1 MLVTIGDIKVR
12 KRVRKDLGNLE
23 PLMDSL
29 KRYGL
34 LNPIT
39 LNSRYELV
47 AGQRRLEA
55 AKKLGWTS
63 INAVIVDI
71 SDKISLLEIELE
83 ENTQRV
89 EFTDSELLEGYASL
103 EKLKN
108 PSLFNRIRQSV
119 VSFFVEVFASRSEA
133 RLNSKIV
140 KTRNFLFLLPL
151 GILLLI
157 ISAILYNTGTAGI
170 MLRNI
175 FDICS
180 ALLMLGGIAALVR
193 IILLRRQ
200 SN

>member
-1 MLVTIGDIKVR
+1 MLVSISDIKVR

-29 KRYGL
+29 QRYGL

-47 AGQRRLEA
+47 AGERRLEA
-55 AKKLGWTS
+55 AKRLGWTS
-63 INAVIVDI
+63 INAVIIDVT
-71 SDKISLLEIELE
+71 DKVSLLEIELE

-89 EFTDSELLEGYASL
+89 EFTDSELLEGYAAL

-108 PSLFNRIRQSV
+108 PNILSRIWFAITN
-119 VSFFVEVFASRSEA
+119 FFSDVFASRSEA

-140 KTRNFLFLLPL
+140 RTRNFLFLLPL
-151 GILLLI
+151 GIILLI
-157 ISAILYNTGTAGI
+157 ISAVLYNTGTAGQ

-175 FDICS
+175 FDVCS
-180 ALLMLGGIAALVR
+180 ALLMLGGIIALVR
-193 IILLRRQ
+193 IIILRRQ
-200 SN
+200 QR

>member
-1 MLVTIGDIKVR
+1 MLVTINDIKVR
-12 KRVRKDLGNLE
+12 KRVRKDLGNIE

-55 AKKLGWTS
+55 AKRLGWTS
-63 INAVIVDI
+63 INAVIVDVT
-71 SDKISLLEIELE
+71 DKVSLLEIELE

-89 EFTDSELLEGYASL
+89 EFTDSELLEGYAAL
-103 EKLKN
+103 EKMKN
-108 PSLFNRIRQSV
+108 PNFLSRLWYSV
-119 VSFFVEVFASRSEA
+119 TSFFSEVFASRSEA

-151 GILLLI
+151 GIILLI
-157 ISAILYNTGTAGI
+157 ISAVLYNTGTAGQ

-175 FDICS
+175 FDVSS

-200 SN
+200 SS

>member
-1 MLVTIGDIKVR
+1 MLVTIDDIKVR

>member
-1 MLVTIGDIKVR
+1 MLVSISDIKVR

-29 KRYGL
+29 QRYGL

-47 AGQRRLEA
+47 AGERRLEA
-55 AKKLGWTS
+55 AKRLGWTS
-63 INAVIVDI
+63 INAVIIDVT
-71 SDKISLLEIELE
+71 DKVSLLEIELE

-89 EFTDSELLEGYASL
+89 EFTDSELLEGYAAL

-108 PSLFNRIRQSV
+108 PNILSRIWFAITN
-119 VSFFVEVFASRSEA
+119 FFSDVFASRSEA

-140 KTRNFLFLLPL
+140 RTKNFLFLLPL
-151 GILLLI
+151 GIILLI
-157 ISAILYNTGTAGI
+157 ISAVLYNTGTAGQ

-175 FDICS
+175 FDVCS
-180 ALLMLGGIAALVR
+180 ALLMLGGIIALVR
-193 IILLRRQ
+193 IIILRRQ
-200 SN
+200 QR